1 MIATLTFDTLKFG
14 RRLKDAGMDPRLAE
28 EQAEAVSEALQINR
42 EDLATKAGIADLR
55 KEMQLLEQRLT
66 IKLGT
71 ILVVAVGI
79 VATLVKIL

>member
-1 MIATLTFDTLKFG
+1 MAALTFDTLKFA

-28 EQAEAVSEALQINR
+28 EQAEAVAEALQINR

-66 IKLGT
+66 IKLGAM
-71 ILVVAVGI
+71 LVVAVGI